1 MRVIEPRRV
10 AERERIVP
18 ASPIKV
24 WDEGVTIDVNAR
36 SQIADTAE
44 LPFIHSHVAVMPD
57 AHFGFGSTVG
67 TVIPTRGAI
76 VPSAVGVDIGCGMV
90 AQRLNMTSQRL
101 PDNLQGVY
109 DAIMAAVPVGFNA
122 HDEPPVAFDDLR
134 GKLIYAPGY
143 NEIKAAGL
151 WNARVDP
158 LQQIGT
164 LGGGNHFIELCI
176 DEGDAI
182 WVMLHSGSRG
192 LGNRVGQHFIALAKR
207 ECERWMIDLPNR
219 DLAFLP
225 EDTDGFNDYV
235 AAVGWCQ
242 DYARLNRDV
251 MMRLS
256 LDAIA
261 KELGT
266 FTCNSSQAINC
277 HHNYVE
283 REHHFG
289 ANVWVTRKGAV
300 RAREGDMGII
310 PGAMGRRS
318 FIVRGKGCAESF
330 HSCSHGGGRVMS
342 RTEARKKITLE
353 EHARDT
359 EGLVCRK
366 DAGVLDESSRA
377 YKDIDA
383 VMAAQADL
391 VDVVHTLRAVV
402 CVKG

>member
-10 AERERIVP
+10 AERERIVA

-36 SQIADTAE
+36 RQIADTAE

-90 AQRLNMTSQRL
+90 AQRLEMTSRRL
-101 PDNLQGVY
+101 PDNLEGVY
-109 DAIMAAVPVGFNA
+109 DAIMEAVPVGFNA
-122 HDEPPVAFDDLR
+122 HEEPIGVYFTAHDR
-134 GKLIYAPGY
+134 GYV
-143 NEIKAAGL
+143 EIAEAGL
-151 WNARVDP
+151 WNARQDP
-158 LQQIGT
+158 GRQVGT

-176 DEGDAI
+176 DESDAV

-192 LGNRVGQHFIALAKR
+192 LGNRVGRHFIELAKR
-207 ECERWMIDLPNR
+207 ECERWMIELPNR
-219 DLAFLP
+219 DLAYLP
-225 EDTDGFNDYV
+225 EGTDGFIAYV
-235 AAVGWCQ
+235 NALSFCQ
-242 DYARLNRDV
+242 DYAALNRKV
-251 MMRLS
+251 MMDLALS
-256 LDAIA
+256 ALADQ
-261 KELGT
+261 LGS
-266 FTCNSSQAINC
+266 FTYDGEQAINC

-289 ANVWVTRKGAV
+289 QNVWVTRKGAV

-318 FIVRGKGCAESF
+318 FIVRGKGNADSF

-342 RTEARKKITLE
+342 RTEARKTLTLE
-353 EHARDT
+353 DHERDT

-366 DAGVLDESSRA
+366 DAGVIDESPRA
-377 YKDIDA
+377 YKDINA